1 MKKQRTQATWKKTP
15 ILSILALFLL
25 LFTSNALLAQ
35 RQMENLD
42 RGTVAV
48 RTSSSSVLI
57 TWRILGT
64 EWEGV
69 AYNIYRGTTKLNSTP
84 ITGASNYTDNTT
96 TNSTYSIAPVVNGVE
111 MSRSTAVPVW
121 DTYYKSIPISAPA
134 GGTTPTGEAYTYTA
148 NDASVGDLDGDGQY
162 EIVLKWEPTNA
173 KDNSQSGYTGPTYI
187 DGLKLDGTRMWRIN
201 LGKNIRS
208 GAHYTQFLVY
218 DFNGDGKAEV
228 VCKTADGTIDGAGV
242 VLGSSTADYRNSS
255 GYILSGPEYLSVF
268 SGESGRMV
276 KYASYKPARGTV
288 SSWGDSYGNRVD
300 RFLATVAYLDGVKP
314 SIIMCRGYYT
324 RMVIVAYDYTANTL
338 TEKWTFDTNNSPY
351 TSWTGQGNHQVSVAD
366 VDGDGK
372 DEIIYG
378 MVTIDDNGA
387 GLYNSGFGHGDMLH
401 VGDFNPNRAGLEIWS
416 PTETGKGAKFRDAKT
431 GAVLWSHANSG
442 DLGRAM
448 VADIDPNVPGAEC
461 WPIGGPL
468 YSCTGT
474 NLGSAPSITNSAIW
488 WDGDL
493 SRELLDG
500 DKLDKWSNGT
510 QSRLL
515 TIYNVASS
523 TYNNSTK
530 KNICLQADILGDWR
544 EEMLTRNS
552 SNTALLLFT
561 SPYSTTHK
569 IYTLMH
575 DYAYR
580 IAVASQNVAYNSP
593 PHTSFFLG
601 NGMATPPTPN
611 ISVIKNQGL
620 VNGETYVISAR
631 HSGKAL
637 DVSGRS
643 TADGANVLQYTY
655 SGATNQKWILT
666 DVGGGF
672 YRLSPSHA
680 STKALDV
687 ASCSTSSGAN
697 VQIYNYWG
705 GSCQQWLITKNSS
718 GYYQVASRNS
728 KMCLDIAGASM
739 DNSANL
745 QQWGCTGVTCQQF
758 LFELASTKSASLSED
773 AAETLSVNNGKTI
786 MYPNPNNVSALNI
799 DVELVVDSPI
809 TITYINA
816 SGQTVHTESLNEQPA
831 GKVSHVSDISSLAKG
846 IYLVRI
852 QSGTSIEIQ
861 KLLRR

>member
-1 MKKQRTQATWKKTP
+1 MRKVLLRFAVCLLAVATGSAVW
-15 ILSILALFLL
+15 
-25 LFTSNALLAQ
+25 AQ

-48 RTSSSSVLI
+48 RTSTSSVLV

-69 AYNIYRGTTKLNSTP
+69 AYNVYRGTTKLNSSP
-84 ITGASNYTDNTT
+84 ITGASNYLDNTS

-111 MSRSTAVPVW
+111 MAKSASVSVW
-121 DTYYKSIPISAPA
+121 DTFYKTIPITTPA
-134 GGTTPTGEAYTYTA
+134 GGTTPAGEAYTYTA

-173 KDNSQSGYTGPTYI
+173 KDNSQSGYTGPTYLDAI
-187 DGLKLDGTRMWRIN
+187 KLDGTRMWRVN
-201 LGKNIRS
+201 LGINIRS

-228 VCKTADGTIDGAGV
+228 VCKTADGTVDGTGAI
-242 VLGSSTADYRNSS
+242 LGSSTADYRNSS
-255 GYILSGPEYLSVF
+255 GYVLSGPEYLSVF

-276 KYASYKPARGTV
+276 KYISYKPARGTV

-314 SIIMCRGYYT
+314 SIVVCRGYYT
-324 RMVIVAYDYTANTL
+324 RMVVVAYDYTANTL

-378 MVTIDDNGA
+378 MVTIDDNGS
-387 GLYNSGFGHGDMLH
+387 GKYNSGFGHGDMLH
-401 VGDFNPNRAGLEIWS
+401 VGDFNPSRSGLEIWS
-416 PTETGKGAKFRDAKT
+416 PTETGNGAKFRDANT
-431 GAVLWSHANSG
+431 GAVIWSHANSG

-448 VADIDPNVPGAEC
+448 VADIDPNVAGAEC

-468 YSCTGT
+468 YSCTGA
-474 NLGSAPSITNSAIW
+474 NLGSAPSICNTAIW

-500 DKLDKWSNGT
+500 DKLDKWSNGA

-515 TIYNVASS
+515 TVYNYGSS
-523 TYNNSTK
+523 TYNNGTK
-530 KNICLQADILGDWR
+530 RNICLQADILGDWR

-561 SPYSTTHK
+561 SPHQTTHR

-580 IAVASQNVAYNSP
+580 IGVAAQNVAYNSP

-601 NGMATPPTPN
+601 NGMATPATPN
-611 ISVIKNQGL
+611 ISVLKNQGL
-620 VNGETYVISAR
+620 TSGETYVITAR
-631 HSGKAL
+631 HSGKVL
-637 DVSGRS
+637 DVTGRS

-655 SGATNQKWILT
+655 SGGTNQKWIVT
-666 DVGGGF
+666 DAGGGF

-680 STKALDV
+680 STKGLDV
-687 ASCSTSSGAN
+687 SDCSTSSGAN
-697 VQIYNYWG
+697 VQTWNYWG
-705 GSCQQWLITKNSS
+705 GNCQQYLIQKNSS
-718 GYYQVASRNS
+718 GYYQVSARHSG
-728 KMCLDIAGASM
+728 KCLDVAEASV
-739 DNSANL
+739 DNNTNI
-745 QQWGCTGVTCQQF
+745 QQWGCSGGTHQQF
-758 LFELASTKSASLSED
+758 LFELASLKSATLTEQ
-773 AAETLSVNNGKTI
+773 AEETGTFNFDPVI
-786 MYPNPNNVSALNI
+786 WPNPNHTALLDI
-799 DVELVVDSPI
+799 KLMMDAEGDVEISFVS
-809 TITYINA
+809 TN
-816 SGQTVHTESLNEQPA
+816 GQTVLHQKMANQFQGEWSRS
-831 GKVSHVSDISSLAKG
+831 VDISSLPKG
-846 IYLVRI
+846 LYLVKI
-852 QSGTSIEIQ
+852 QYDGKVDVQ
-861 KLLRR
+861 KLVRR